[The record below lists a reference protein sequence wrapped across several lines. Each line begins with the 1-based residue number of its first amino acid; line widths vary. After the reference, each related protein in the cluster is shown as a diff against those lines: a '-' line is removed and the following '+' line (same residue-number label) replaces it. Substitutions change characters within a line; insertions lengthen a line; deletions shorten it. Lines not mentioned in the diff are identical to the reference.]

1 MHGGEASGVHS
12 IRDTG
17 WRTVNNH
24 TDGQSVRMLPS
35 VSLEVCHVLP
45 DKPVGDT
52 TIVVIVQQL
61 ENVEDCFSFVS
72 VVSLPGVVKL
82 SGSPV
87 LVCS

>member
-61 ENVEDCFSFVS
+61 EDVEDCYSFV
-72 VVSLPGVVKL
+72 
-82 SGSPV
+82 
-87 LVCS
+87 

>member
-61 ENVEDCFSFVS
+61 QDIEYYCIICMIYQSFCY
-72 VVSLPGVVKL
+72 LEW
-82 SGSPV
+82 
-87 LVCS
+87 